1 MEPEDAPLEE
11 LDLEELETRLEQAR
25 QRLPAHSVRPWQ
37 WAEIEALED
46 EIARRQ
52 KAASEEE

>member
-1 MEPEDAPLEE
+1 MDKPIEELTLEE
-11 LDLEELETRLEQAR
+11 LKHRLEEAE

-37 WAEIEALED
+37 IAEIEELED

-52 KAASEEE
+52 KDDKEEG